1 MELKQKRRH
10 SVLAPIMHSVCSHV
24 SLQRS
29 ELPDFC
35 LRTGLY
41 NNIERHSL
49 GKGSKLAGSGQPV
62 SIQSDKQKFLFSK
75 GWVFS
80 KRSISGEYS
89 ATKGKQNDEIGIQS
103 YIMSMAP
110 FAIKYIEFF
119 YRQFGTLA
127 LMHAIFV
134 HECH

>member
-1 MELKQKRRH
+1 MWKLRL
-10 SVLAPIMHSVCSHV
+10 LA
-24 SLQRS
+24 
-29 ELPDFC
+29 
-35 LRTGLY
+35 
-41 NNIERHSL
+41 NNKIIDR
-49 GKGSKLAGSGQPV
+49 
-62 SIQSDKQKFLFSK
+62 
-75 GWVFS
+75 WVFS

-134 HECH
+134 HECHELVAK

>member
-35 LRTGLY
+35 LRTGLH

-62 SIQSDKQKFLFSK
+62 SIQSDKQKFLFSN
-75 GWVFS
+75 GQGV
-80 KRSISGEYS
+80 
-89 ATKGKQNDEIGIQS
+89 
-103 YIMSMAP
+103 
-110 FAIKYIEFF
+110 
-119 YRQFGTLA
+119 
-127 LMHAIFV
+127 
-134 HECH
+134 